1 MSTDVDAPDR
11 PIWLIGLMAVG
22 RVLASVTALLLVFFL
37 APFDRPVDASV
48 GMILAVLLVLLLAL
62 IVVQV
67 RAIVRSP
74 LPGLRAV
81 EGLALTVPLLI
92 LSFAVVYFLMSDGTP
107 STFNEP
113 LTRTDALYFAVMVFS
128 TVGLGDIAPV
138 TENGRVAVT
147 IQMTVNLV
155 VIGIG
160 IRVIATAI
168 QQTRGSRRQLP
179 SAVRGPAPPA
189 TPPGGDRSGR

>member
-1 MSTDVDAPDR
+1 MSTDAEAPDR

-22 RVLASVTALLLVFFL
+22 RVLVSVTALLLVFFL

-48 GMILAVLLVLLLAL
+48 GLILAVLLALLVVL
-62 IVVQV
+62 IGVQV

-92 LSFAVVYFLMSDGTP
+92 LSFAAVYYLMSDGAP
-107 STFNEP
+107 STFSEP

-168 QQTRGSRRQLP
+168 QQTRGSKRQLP
-179 SAVRGPAPPA
+179 SA
-189 TPPGGDRSGR
+189 